1 MSRNNIEGA
10 RIDNSQLGQGIKG
23 IPLVV
28 ALGAAMTFDGDA
40 GFVSFIDPG
49 GATRVVTLPDP
60 TSVAEKD
67 TVRIIVNTADAAED
81 LTINDPAATT
91 RGTISQ
97 NEFAII
103 LCDGV
108 RHYVGV
114 MTTT

>member
-1 MSRNNIEGA
+1 MRNNIEGA
-10 RIDNSQLGQGIKG
+10 MISDTKLVQNIKG
-23 IPLVV
+23 ERLVQ
-28 ALGAAMTFDGDA
+28 ALAGAMTFDGDTP
-40 GFVSFIDPG
+40 FVAFIDPG

-60 TSVAEKD
+60 TSVAEAD

>member
-1 MSRNNIEGA
+1 MRNTIDGVEMYDSMIVKGLKGGRHVQTLTGA
-10 RIDNSQLGQGIKG
+10 
-23 IPLVV
+23 V
-28 ALGAAMTFDGDA
+28 TFDSDMSLVA
-40 GFVSFIDPG
+40 FIDPG

-60 TSVAEKD
+60 TSAAEKD
-67 TVRIIVNTADAAED
+67 TIRIVVNTADAAED

>member
-1 MSRNNIEGA
+1 MRNNHEGG
-10 RIDNSQLGQGIKG
+10 RLDNVVFGQLMKG
-23 IPLVV
+23 LSHIQTLAGALTLDTDTSYV
-28 ALGAAMTFDGDA
+28 AY
-40 GFVSFIDPG
+40 IDPG

-60 TSVAEKD
+60 TTEKD
-67 TVRIIVNTADAAED
+67 VMRIIVNTADAAED

-108 RHYVGV
+108 RHYVGT

>member
-1 MSRNNIEGA
+1 MSRNNIMGA
-10 RIDNSQLGQGIKG
+10 RIGDVILERNIKG
-23 IPLVV
+23 SRHVQTL
-28 ALGAAMTFDGDA
+28 AGAMTFDTDT
-40 GFVSFIDPG
+40 GFVAFIDPG

-60 TSVAEKD
+60 TLETEAD

-81 LTINDPAATT
+81 LTIDDPAATT

-103 LCDGV
+103 VCDGV

>member
-1 MSRNNIEGA
+1 MRNNIDGVT
-10 RIDNSQLGQGIKG
+10 IWDSLLSKGIKG
-23 IPLVV
+23 GRHVQTL
-28 ALGAAMTFDGDA
+28 AGAMTVDSDM
-40 GFVSFIDPG
+40 GFVAFIDPG

-60 TSVAEKD
+60 TSAAEKD
-67 TVRIIVNTADAAED
+67 TIRIIVNTADALED

>member
-1 MSRNNIEGA
+1 MRNNIYGA
-10 RIDNSQLGQGIKG
+10 LIGNSKLLAAIKG
-23 IPLVV
+23 ERHVQ
-28 ALGAAMTFDGDA
+28 ALSGAMTFDEDTA
-40 GFVSFIDPG
+40 FVAYIDPN

-60 TSVAEKD
+60 TSVAEQD
-67 TVRIIVNTADAAED
+67 TIRIIVNTADAAED

>member
-1 MSRNNIEGA
+1 MRNNLEDLLAFGLKFVNA
-10 RIDNSQLGQGIKG
+10 QKG
-23 IPLVV
+23 ERHVQTL
-28 ALGAAMTFDGDA
+28 AGAMTFDGDA
-40 GFVSFIDPG
+40 AFISYLDPG

-60 TSVAEKD
+60 TSAAEAD
-67 TVRIIVNTADAAED
+67 TIRIIVNTADAAED

>member
-1 MSRNNIEGA
+1 MRNNIEGV
-10 RIDNSQLGQGIKG
+10 RIGDSLLERGIKG
-23 IPLVV
+23 AAHIQTLAA
-28 ALGAAMTFDGDA
+28 ALTFDTDTS
-40 GFVSFIDPG
+40 FVAYLDPG

-60 TSVAEKD
+60 TVASEKD

>member
-1 MSRNNIEGA
+1 MSVLNMYGGRIGDAYLERN
-10 RIDNSQLGQGIKG
+10 IKG
-23 IPLVV
+23 APHIQTLAAALTLDTDTSFV
-28 ALGAAMTFDGDA
+28 AY
-40 GFVSFIDPG
+40 IDPG
-49 GATRVVTLPDP
+49 GATRVITLPDP
-60 TSVAEKD
+60 TAAAEKD
-67 TVRIIVNTADAAED
+67 TIRIIVNTADAAED

>member
-1 MSRNNIEGA
+1 MRNNHEGG
-10 RIDNSQLGQGIKG
+10 RLRDMMLVSGIKG
-23 IPLVV
+23 AKMVQ
-28 ALGAAMTFDGDA
+28 ALGAALAFPADA
-40 GFVSFIDPG
+40 PFISFIDPG

-60 TSVAEKD
+60 TGAGEAD
-67 TVRIIVNTADAAED
+67 IIRIIVNTADAAED

-103 LCDGV
+103 VCDGT

-114 MTTT
+114 VTTT

>member
-1 MSRNNIEGA
+1 MRNNHEGGRLA
-10 RIDNSQLGQGIKG
+10 DMLLERNIKG
-23 IPLVV
+23 SRHVQTL
-28 ALGAAMTFDGDA
+28 AGAMTFDTDTS
-40 GFVSFIDPG
+40 FVAYLDPG

-60 TSVAEKD
+60 TLASEAD
-67 TVRIIVNTADAAED
+67 TIRIIVNTADAAED

-103 LCDGV
+103 VCDGV